1 MLKMLLYLIE
11 VVKQKE
17 TQYELITKET
27 AKRLRFHVCIQELN
41 TEHFRKQC

>member
-17 TQYELITKET
+17 TQSELITKET
-27 AKRLRFHVCIQELN
+27 GKRLRLDIRIQRLN
-41 TEHFRKQC
+41 TDHFPKQR